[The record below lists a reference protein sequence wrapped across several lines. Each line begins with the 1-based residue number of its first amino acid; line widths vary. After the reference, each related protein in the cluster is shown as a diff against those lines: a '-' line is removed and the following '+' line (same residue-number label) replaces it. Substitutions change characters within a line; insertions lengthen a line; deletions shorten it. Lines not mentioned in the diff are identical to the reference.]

1 MKQRMVLIISVIVG
15 LLAFWLTRE
24 YFQARMRGIEEE
36 RQRLMAGERMTD
48 VVVAYRALPAGTVIQ
63 KKDLKQMPVL
73 ARSVGK
79 NNVLPENVV
88 DIVDKK
94 LKYNLDA
101 TEALLWSYID
111 VPYRPGSGLAPMVPT
126 SMRALSIAIGGAAGV
141 SGLVRPNDRVDVMG
155 SFTFPSRKNPQQVEW
170 VTLTVLQNVTVL
182 ATGQN
187 LAGAGEV
194 NDKVRNS
201 AGYSTVTLEVTPRE
215 AELLTFVENMRG
227 HLTLSLR
234 NPGDVTFEQELPEVN
249 FDMLEKELPVMN
261 ALRQAKIRRRSGN

>member
-15 LLAFWLTRE
+15 LLAFGFTQQ
-24 YFQARMRGIEEE
+24 YFQARLKEIERE
-36 RQRLMAGERMTD
+36 RERIMAGARMID
-48 VVVAYRALPAGTVIQ
+48 VVVAFRALPAGTVIQ

-88 DIVDKK
+88 EIIGKK

-101 TEALLWSYID
+101 TEALLWSYVD
-111 VPYRPGSGLAPMVPT
+111 VPYRSGSGLAPMVT
-126 SMRALSIAIGGAAGV
+126 SGMRALSIAIGGAAGV
-141 SGLVRPNDRVDVMG
+141 SGLIHPNDRVDVMG

-182 ATGQN
+182 ATGQTI
-187 LAGAGEV
+187 AGPGEGG
-194 NDKVRNS
+194 DHGRGAS
-201 AGYSTVTLEVTPRE
+201 GYNTVTLEVNPRE

-234 NPGDVTFEQELPEVN
+234 NPTDVSFEQELPEVN
-249 FDMLEKELPVMN
+249 FDMLQRELPTLNM
-261 ALRQAKIRRRSGN
+261 LRQSKMRFKTGN